1 MSTISWISIYYLHQH
16 PAPTAYGS
24 IYYHHPTQMTRSPSI
39 SLSMNTSPNILSP
52 SRKCTL
58 SLLIRGI
65 SCAHPGRM
73 TSPNIAIYLPNYNIS
88 PPPPIAS
95 HTLSATRSSG
105 DYYHYQP
112 APNLTYND
120 GIRSDRLIELA
131 ISISSSRI
139 PTSLRQQLCQTHS
152 LTTH

>member
-1 MSTISWISIYYLHQH
+1 MSTISWISVCLLHQC

-58 SLLIRGI
+58 SLLIHSI
-65 SCAHPGRM
+65 SHAHPGCM
-73 TSPNIAIYLPNYNIS
+73 MSPDIAIYLPNYNIS
-88 PPPPIAS
+88 PPPPITS
-95 HTLSATRSSG
+95 HTPSATCSSG

-112 APNLTYND
+112 ALNLTYND
-120 GIRSDRLIELA
+120 GIHSDRLIELA

-139 PTSLRQQLCQTHS
+139 LTSLR
-152 LTTH
+152 